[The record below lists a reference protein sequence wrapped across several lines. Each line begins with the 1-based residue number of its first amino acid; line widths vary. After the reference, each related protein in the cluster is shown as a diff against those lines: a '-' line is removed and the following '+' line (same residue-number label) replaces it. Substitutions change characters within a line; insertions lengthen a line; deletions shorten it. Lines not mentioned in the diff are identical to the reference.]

1 MFRIHSRFFPL
12 NKGPHPKKLALN
24 LYFFFLYIIFIIFI
38 PKPGYFFFFATGLF
52 FYKLRA
58 AYVDAS

>member
-24 LYFFFLYIIFIIFI
+24 LYFFFFILFLLFLSRNRDI
-38 PKPGYFFFFATGLF
+38 FFFFATGLF